1 MRSFARAY
9 RSVWA
14 VSIGTPRFPYHGGVA
29 IDGAWSKGRIEEGS
43 IPVVLNLL
51 ALASA
56 NSHQFHGS
64 VASDGGL
71 RERFAGPGP
80 LAGGRGSASLPG
92 WRERP

>member
-64 VASDGGL
+64 VASFGMPWPERL
-71 RERFAGPGP
+71 RQVT
-80 LAGGRGSASLPG
+80 LGRGAG
-92 WRERP
+92 IG